1 MHIVHIAG
9 ALMGGPL
16 SAITEWTRLQVKAG
30 HRVSLI
36 YSPLRDPVESFRA
49 ALPAEVA
56 LYALEMRRD
65 IHPIADFRATL
76 AMAKLLHSLR
86 PDIVHLHSSKAGAL
100 GRIAAWL
107 AHAPSIYS
115 PHGLAYL
122 RTDVGILTRAFYFTL
137 EWLLG
142 LVGTVTVACSPSE
155 LEAMHGIPGG
165 KTVIPN
171 GVDLA
176 ALRPTTEIT
185 ARTGLRIVL
194 CGRITAQKNP
204 QLACAIAR
212 ASPPDWHWAWL
223 GDGDMR
229 DDVERAGCIEVL
241 GWMPRSEAL
250 ARLSASDVMVTTSS
264 WEGMPIAVIEAMA
277 LGLPVVATDAV
288 GNRDLIRSGENGFI
302 ATDVPGF
309 LRALNCLAQSPELR
323 HGMGNAGRQRVLN
336 EYDQDKLG
344 ARWINLYARLCTKS
358 QYSGSPTPP
367 YRATP

>member
-56 LYALEMRRD
+56 LYPLDMRRD
-65 IHPIADFRATL
+65 IHPIADFRATR
-76 AMAKLLHSLR
+76 ATAKLLRSLH
-86 PDIVHLHSSKAGAL
+86 PDIVHMHSSKAGAL

-107 AHAPSIYS
+107 THTPSVYS

-122 RTDVGILTRAFYFTL
+122 RTDVGILTRAFYFML

-142 LVGTVTVACSPSE
+142 LAGTVTVACSPSE
-155 LEAMHGIPGG
+155 LEAMRSIPGA
-165 KTVIPN
+165 KTFIPN
-171 GVDLA
+171 GIDFA
-176 ALRPTTEIT
+176 ALRPATAIT
-185 ARTGLRIVL
+185 ARTKLRIVL

-204 QLACAIAR
+204 LLACAIAQ

-229 DDVERAGCIEVL
+229 DSVEHAGRIEVL
-241 GWMPRSEAL
+241 GWTPRSEAL
-250 ARLSASDVMVTTSS
+250 DRLSASDVMVTTSS
-264 WEGMPIAVIEAMA
+264 WEGMPIAVLEAMA

-302 ATDVPGF
+302 ATDVAGF

-323 HGMGNAGRQRVLN
+323 RAMGEAGRQRVLN

-344 ARWINLYARLCTKS
+344 ARWINLYARLCAKS
-358 QYSGSPTPP
+358 EHPVSPATP